1 MGALSQDA
9 AATVVVAAVTIA
21 LSWAIWVTVS
31 LFNQAKD
38 MALLK
43 QQVELLDEVR
53 KVLLG
58 FQSKFNIQ

>member
-9 AATVVVAAVTIA
+9 AATIVVAVIGIAVT
-21 LSWAIWVTVS
+21 WAVWVTVS

-43 QQVELLDEVR
+43 QQVELMGEIK

-58 FQSKFNIQ
+58 LQSKFNV